1 MRIKKRAV
9 DFFWATLNMTTMLL
23 AGTSIGILA
32 ALSMLVLRLSG
43 NWILV
48 LAVLFF
54 IVSLILSA
62 INHRKRSKLLKRWRD
77 FSDRYQEFLV
87 TSPTIARYHAELRF
101 LACFGSPS
109 EFRELETILG
119 KTTEAI
125 STWRKPVTLGGALTD
140 MNEGKICKKHQFK
153 RPELGHE

>member
-1 MRIKKRAV
+1 MKKIRQV
-9 DFFWATLNMTTMLL
+9 EDLFWIGLDVTIAFLS
-23 AGTSIGILA
+23 GISIGILA

-125 STWRKPVTLGGALTD
+125 STWRKPVTLGGP
-140 MNEGKICKKHQFK
+140 NGYE
-153 RPELGHE
+153 